1 MNLFQL
7 VYENPKESKLV
18 TGMQKY
24 LSIIACIK
32 AAFFINVV
40 NNEARIIA
48 HIQIKHRSDR

>member
-24 LSIIACIK
+24 LSIACIK
-32 AAFFINVV
+32 TAFFINVM